1 MDHRIQQTRTGQ
13 LEAQASASVWNAIRY
28 LDSPSNYR
36 EYLPY
41 TARSASLQE
50 NEFVLLDTLKQDG
63 KLRKLMLIVILLC
76 TILLLLLRA

>member
-1 MDHRIQQTRTGQ
+1 MGQ

-41 TARSASLQE
+41 KTLSASLQE
-50 NEFVLLDTLKQDG
+50 NEFVLLDTLKQDWG
-63 KLRKLMLIVILLC
+63 QLRKLMLIVILLC

>member
-1 MDHRIQQTRTGQ
+1 MGQ

-50 NEFVLLDTLKQDG
+50 NEFVLLDTLKQDWG
-63 KLRKLMLIVILLC
+63 QLRKLMLIVILLC